1 MSSIER
7 PFPCPSASSSCL
19 NTETLLS
26 IVYVFLLLI
35 SNVKHT
41 HVMLFS

>member
-26 IVYVFLLLI
+26 IVYVFLLWI
-35 SNVKHT
+35 SNVKLT